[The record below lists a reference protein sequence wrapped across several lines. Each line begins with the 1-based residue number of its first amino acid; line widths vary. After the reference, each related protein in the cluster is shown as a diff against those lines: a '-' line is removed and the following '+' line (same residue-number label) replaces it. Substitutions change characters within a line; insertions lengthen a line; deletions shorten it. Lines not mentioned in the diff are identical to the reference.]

1 MEKPKKEIPEDEV
14 LAALLKVKPTA
25 DMPRPG
31 PTKSKG
37 KGKPTNYLHSFPVK
51 LRPNLTQSYFTFWI

>member
-1 MEKPKKEIPEDEV
+1 LIPYVVSEVAMEKPKKEPSEEEV

-31 PTKSKG
+31 PTKKAT
-37 KGKPTNYLHSFPVK
+37 KAEGKPTK
-51 LRPNLTQSYFTFWI
+51 